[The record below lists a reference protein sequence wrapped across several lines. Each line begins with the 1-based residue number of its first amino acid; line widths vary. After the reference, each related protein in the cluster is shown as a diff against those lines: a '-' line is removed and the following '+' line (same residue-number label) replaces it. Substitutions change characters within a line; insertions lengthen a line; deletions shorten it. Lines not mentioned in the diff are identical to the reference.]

1 MRDYVNYYIVYDR
14 KTEQVIACGNVE
26 ECSAKLKMNEHTFY
40 STVSRLNSGK
50 NKKYENEISR
60 EMLDD

>member
-1 MRDYVNYYIVYDR
+1 MRDYVNYYTVYDR
-14 KTEQVIACGNVE
+14 KQVIACGNVE

-50 NKKYENEISR
+50 K
-60 EMLDD
+60 

>member
-1 MRDYVNYYIVYDR
+1 MRDYVNYYTVYDR

-50 NKKYENEISR
+50 K
-60 EMLDD
+60 